1 MADVQL
7 KHGFTMI
14 ANAILENLAKQNFS
28 PNETRVILVVIRQT
42 YGFGKKTDRISLSQ
56 FASFTGMW
64 DTNASR
70 AIKSL
75 IARRIVFSLDK
86 KQLQFNKDYDQWV
99 PKLSAPITPTRKQA
113 QPASEVI
120 STDNHIAEEKLSA
133 PITELSAPITALDAE
148 KLSVAPPQKKDT
160 KETIQKKL
168 YGEFLNVKLS
178 DAEHQKLIER
188 FGEAEAKERIE
199 NCSAY
204 LASKGDKYKDHYATI
219 QNWARRDGSQAKGGT
234 GGKNRRA
241 LKTDGW
247 KDWAK
252 FASPGDAPEYLRQG
266 AGDSEDATSMGSQ
279 PPLPLPP

>member
-1 MADVQL
+1 MTKPQL
-7 KHGFTMI
+7 EDGYTRI
-14 ANAILENLAKQNFS
+14 ANEILEALVKRNLS
-28 PNETRVILVVIRQT
+28 PYESRVLWFIIRKT
-42 YGFGKKTDRISLSQ
+42 YGWQKKDDLISLSQ
-56 FASFTGMW
+56 IVVGTDIKKGH
-64 DTNASR
+64 ASR
-70 AIKSL
+70 ALSSL
-75 IARRIVFSLDK
+75 ISKQIVTRLGNK
-86 KQLQFNKDYDQWV
+86 RLGFNKDYDSWLLKLPAEEPSETNGDNSV
-99 PKLSAPITPTRKQA
+99 SEVTSSGNNLGEGKLPAEEPKLP
-113 QPASEVI
+113 
-120 STDNHIAEEKLSA
+120 AEEPLPTSSRV
-133 PITELSAPITALDAE
+133 PVEE
-148 KLSVAPPQKKDT
+148 PQKIKT

-178 DAEHQKLIER
+178 DAEHQKLIEK
-188 FGEAEAKERIE
+188 FGEAEAKELIE